1 MQENKKELVINWHIT
16 EVCNYDCQYCFAKW
30 DEHAPREEVCRDT
43 ESSRAILGE
52 LSAFFSPDNPDNP
65 LHSSLQW
72 GNIRLNIAGGEPM
85 LHDKHFYRVI
95 EQASELGM
103 KVSIITN
110 GSYLN
115 PESVSKIAPHLSWLG
130 ISIDSSL
137 STSNRIIG
145 RSNAKG
151 LQLDLEK
158 MPDLLD
164 LARSINP
171 ELRIKI
177 NTVVNSENHKED
189 FQPLIEAL
197 SPDKWKIF
205 KVLPIINRHLQIHDD
220 EYEAFVL
227 RHSAFSEIM
236 YPENNEEMRESY
248 IMIDPKGRFFQN
260 SEANLPDN
268 YRYSQP
274 IHEAGAKQAFSQI
287 RFSSRKFDS
296 RYRTT
301 YTY

>member
-1 MQENKKELVINWHIT
+1 MKENNKELVINWHIT

-30 DEHAPREEVCRDT
+30 DENAPREEVCRD
-43 ESSRAILGE
+43 EASSRALLGE
-52 LSAFFSPDNPDNP
+52 LSAFFSPGNLDNP

-85 LHDKHFYRVI
+85 LHDRHFYRVI
-95 EQASELGM
+95 EEAAELGM

-115 PESVSKIAPHLSWLG
+115 PNSISRIAPYLSWLG

-137 STSNRIIG
+137 PTSNRIIG

-151 LQLDLEK
+151 TQLDLK
-158 MPDLLD
+158 RIPDLLN

-171 ELRIKI
+171 DLRIKI

-189 FQPLIEAL
+189 FHPLIEAL

-205 KVLPIINRHLQIHDD
+205 KVLPIINRNLQIHDHD
-220 EYEAFVL
+220 YEEFVL
-227 RHSAFSEIM
+227 RHSTFKKIM

-260 SEANLPDN
+260 GEANLPDN

-296 RYRTT
+296 RYRTI
-301 YTY
+301 

>member
-1 MQENKKELVINWHIT
+1 MKDNNKELVINWHIT

-30 DEHAPREEVCRDT
+30 EEHAPREEVCRDAA
-43 ESSRAILGE
+43 SSRALLGE

-85 LHDKHFYRVI
+85 LHDSHFYRVI
-95 EQASELGM
+95 EQAAELGM

-115 PESVSKIAPHLSWLG
+115 TKSVSRIAPYLSWLG

-137 STSNRIIG
+137 PTSNRIIG
-145 RSNAKG
+145 RSNVRG
-151 LQLDLEK
+151 TQLDLK
-158 MPDLLD
+158 RMPELLN

-171 ELRIKI
+171 DLRIKI

-189 FQPLIEAL
+189 FHPLIEAL

-205 KVLPIINRHLQIHDD
+205 KVLPIINRNLQIHDHD
-220 EYEAFVL
+220 YEEIVL
-227 RHSAFSEIM
+227 RHSFFKQIM

-260 SEANLPDN
+260 GEANLPDN

-296 RYRTT
+296 RYRTI
-301 YTY
+301 